1 MKYNLRQI
9 LSIIFGLP
17 FVILMLVALARAE
30 TVGSFIFIGLF
41 EFIFIYISIQFI
53 WRLGIP
59 QSTAINYK
67 QRAIESLNK
76 NICPLCNRNS
86 YSTKQLKIGYRKRIW
101 DEINYR
107 FVYLSYSTSVHEIQ
121 TYVNICHSCVKKY
134 SLVSKFKTM
143 SLFMRNPS
151 KKLLKRKSGYL
162 RGLRFPFELWHILN
176 TEKLNN
182 SENSEVKAKEKT
194 SKKSSYINSK
204 SNLLDDLRSIYKH
217 VFLSFIIL
225 SFVITLFPPCKWT
238 NKRLEKQN
246 IVNKYY
252 PVKSYSFLFS
262 QTQKDYKYNSWGNT
276 VFMVRQ
282 ILISELILHYIFA
295 SLLSVLVPFAYYKFR
310 QKRINNSQ

>member
-1 MKYNLRQI
+1 
-9 LSIIFGLP
+9 
-17 FVILMLVALARAE
+17 
-30 TVGSFIFIGLF
+30 
-41 EFIFIYISIQFI
+41 
-53 WRLGIP
+53 
-59 QSTAINYK
+59 
-67 QRAIESLNK
+67 
-76 NICPLCNRNS
+76 
-86 YSTKQLKIGYRKRIW
+86 
-101 DEINYR
+101 
-107 FVYLSYSTSVHEIQ
+107 
-121 TYVNICHSCVKKY
+121 
-134 SLVSKFKTM
+134 M